1 MIKNIFNNKLIIT
14 TIFFLFII
22 IGYVAGFI
30 DYNQFGIYP
39 RTFSFNSIYGIAM
52 SWTMHGNWNH
62 LENNLLILIQLI
74 IPFVIFEKQLIKKFW
89 QLILI
94 SGCFTWILGTS
105 NTIHIGASSLIFA
118 LIGYIL
124 STGICT
130 ILNIIDLRFKITKA
144 NHNILQSNNKYNNK

>member
-1 MIKNIFNNKLIIT
+1 
-14 TIFFLFII
+14 
-22 IGYVAGFI
+22 
-30 DYNQFGIYP
+30 
-39 RTFSFNSIYGIAM
+39 M